1 MQLLV
6 IKISKTRGE
15 GKLNKKI
22 AKLSVSLRV
31 VVATSDTP
39 GQF

>member
-6 IKISKTRGE
+6 IKISKTRVE
-15 GKLNKKI
+15 GKLKKKI
-22 AKLSVSLRV
+22 AKLSVTLRV
-31 VVATSDTP
+31 VVATGDTP